1 MEGGGA
7 AYFFFFFLLL
17 LFVVGVS
24 LKEIKML
31 VVVIMFGSCDL
42 VDDVGQD

>member
-1 MEGGGA
+1 MGRHI
-7 AYFFFFFLLL
+7 FFIFLL

-31 VVVIMFGSCDL
+31 VVIMFGSCDL

>member
-7 AYFFFFFLLL
+7 AFFFFLLL

-31 VVVIMFGSCDL
+31 VGIMFGSCDL

>member
-7 AYFFFFFLLL
+7 AYFFFLLL

-31 VVVIMFGSCDL
+31 VVIMFGSCDL

>member
-7 AYFFFFFLLL
+7 AYFFFFLLL

>member
-1 MEGGGA
+1 MLCGGWWGGI
-7 AYFFFFFLLL
+7 FFFLLL

-31 VVVIMFGSCDL
+31 VGIMFGSCDL

>member
-1 MEGGGA
+1 MGRHI
-7 AYFFFFFLLL
+7 FFFFLLL